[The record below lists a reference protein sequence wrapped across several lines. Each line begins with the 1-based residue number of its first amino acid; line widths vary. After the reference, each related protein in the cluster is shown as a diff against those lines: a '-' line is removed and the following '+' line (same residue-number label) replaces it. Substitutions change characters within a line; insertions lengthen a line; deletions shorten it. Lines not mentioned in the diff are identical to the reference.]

1 VVAAAAVV
9 LAAAASV
16 PAAEAAEAAAVR
28 LWDPG
33 QAAGMGSCAASP
45 RDLAYPM
52 AQADASTLL
61 VELLYEQ
68 ETGLDESRLLAEVN
82 TVLPRTVLAGDDRQP
97 TLLVHEGYGEVDP
110 GGAAVP
116 IMSVLM
122 PADNGDHLSDP
133 ARIDLSQTWEFP
145 QAQAV
150 LDRCRAAL
158 TIGEMVGRPRPADQ
172 RLEVFRATV
181 LAACRLTMPMAAWWP
196 TATQLLQPPSPDGMP
211 LMGLLNVRL
220 FRVEGSTSDVV
231 MDTLGLQ
238 VFGLPDLQCHCHGL
252 ELPRLASYL
261 RNAANYVFE
270 RGDVIRDGDT
280 IEGMEP
286 GEKWRCL
293 QEVALIPPDRLVI
306 DLDPG
311 EDSAAGERFR

>member
-1 VVAAAAVV
+1 
-9 LAAAASV
+9 
-16 PAAEAAEAAAVR
+16 
-28 LWDPG
+28 
-33 QAAGMGSCAASP
+33 MGSCAASP

-52 AQADASTLL
+52 AQADGSTLL

-158 TIGEMVGRPRPADQ
+158 TIGEMFGRPRLPTSGSRSSARPSWRPAASPC
-172 RLEVFRATV
+172 RWRRGGPRPPSSFHRHRRM
-181 LAACRLTMPMAAWWP
+181 ACR
-196 TATQLLQPPSPDGMP
+196 
-211 LMGLLNVRL
+211 
-220 FRVEGSTSDVV
+220 
-231 MDTLGLQ
+231 
-238 VFGLPDLQCHCHGL
+238 
-252 ELPRLASYL
+252 
-261 RNAANYVFE
+261 
-270 RGDVIRDGDT
+270 
-280 IEGMEP
+280 
-286 GEKWRCL
+286 
-293 QEVALIPPDRLVI
+293 
-306 DLDPG
+306 
-311 EDSAAGERFR
+311 